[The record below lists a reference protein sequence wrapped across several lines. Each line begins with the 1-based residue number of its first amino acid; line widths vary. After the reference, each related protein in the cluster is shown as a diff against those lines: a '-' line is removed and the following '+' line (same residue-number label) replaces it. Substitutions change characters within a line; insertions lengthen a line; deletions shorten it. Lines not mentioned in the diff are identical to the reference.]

1 MKHYQF
7 PIPRAALGFA
17 AVALTALTVGV
28 WVIAP
33 TTTEPGTVASTMLAT
48 ATPHINES
56 TAGDT
61 ITRLDRIEVTAAR
74 EPSLPTML
82 VRHLQ
87 MFQPKQKQST

>member
-33 TTTEPGTVASTMLAT
+33 TTTEPGTAASTTLAT
-48 ATPHINES
+48 AAPQIRES
-56 TAGDT
+56 TAGYT
-61 ITRLDRIEVTAAR
+61 VTQLDRIEVIAQR
-74 EPSLPTML
+74 EPSLTMTL

-87 MFQPKQKQST
+87 LFQPKHKQQT

>member
-33 TTTEPGTVASTMLAT
+33 TTTEPGTIASATLAT
-48 ATPHINES
+48 PSLSEAT
-56 TAGDT
+56 TGDS
-61 ITRLDRIEVTAAR
+61 IPVHLDRIVVPAAR
-74 EPSLPTML
+74 EPSLTTTL

-87 MFQPKQKQST
+87 IFQPKQKQST